1 LKKEKLRKFNIQSEI
16 NASSKKKMESVTH
29 KEKTEYNDQTNK
41 EETCP

>member
-1 LKKEKLRKFNIQSEI
+1 MEAYGFLWTWISFKQ
-16 NASSKKKMESVTH
+16 KKKMESVTH

>member
-1 LKKEKLRKFNIQSEI
+1 MLQAK
-16 NASSKKKMESVTH
+16 KKKMESVTH